1 MRWAQNHVGGAYHI
15 LNLHTK
21 HLLRRHDDIQ
31 LEEKYGLYIS
41 RIQHMKANNYVLQEK
56 YDSNKWVN
64 LKTNLTTTEKMSRL
78 RRIVGKRKLAEYH
91 KDLFS
96 KDNKT

>member
-1 MRWAQNHVGGAYHI
+1 
-15 LNLHTK
+15 
-21 HLLRRHDDIQ
+21 
-31 LEEKYGLYIS
+31 
-41 RIQHMKANNYVLQEK
+41 MKANNDVLQEK

-78 RRIVGKRKLAEYH
+78 RRIVGRRKLAEYH